1 METNTIIELI
11 NSVGFPIVC
20 CIALFYLNIKNNNRY
35 EKQLE
40 EIKKVVENNTT
51 ILNQLLISVRDK

>member
-1 METNTIIELI
+1 METKTIIELI

-20 CIALFYLNIKNNNRY
+20 CIALFYLNIRNNNRY
-35 EKQLE
+35 EKQLD

-51 ILNQLLISVRDK
+51 ILNQLLMNVRDK